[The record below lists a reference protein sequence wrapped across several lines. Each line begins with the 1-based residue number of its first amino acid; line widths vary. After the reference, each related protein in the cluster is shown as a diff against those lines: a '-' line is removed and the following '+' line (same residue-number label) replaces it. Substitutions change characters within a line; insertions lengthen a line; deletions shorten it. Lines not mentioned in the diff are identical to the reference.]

1 MWVCLCSNVSVFVLN
16 NLISILYLNSSLK
29 LLFELF
35 PFKFGDVC
43 VCISLCVTLFEASS
57 SWMLHLL
64 MLVLTCHLSYLGL
77 WFFSKAKM
85 PLTKT
90 SQTAIHRMWSW
101 LPFYRWS
108 SQCVIHY
115 VIHHMDNENEKER
128 HVHLELSRGCSWC
141 SRLSI
146 SQSHLLCFSRMP
158 ISRSRIFLLRFPCHR
173 IKSSIEIETQMH
185 SAGDNW
191 WLFRKIDI
199 LLRSQETMIVCST
212 KYPCS
217 VNCTETF
224 CWEQSWLSSKR
235 TLCLNCL
242 SCFETRTFV
251 WNDDE
256 RHETV
261 WYARS
266 WTRRQMTTWTFS
278 GKEIIDLM
286 MSTLSSYPAMKQP
299 EMKEIHVESSSS

>member
-1 MWVCLCSNVSVFVLN
+1 MLFTMLFTTWITRTRKKDMSILSCQEDAVGVLVCLFLS
-16 NLISILYLNSSLK
+16 LISY
-29 LLFELF
+29 F
-35 PFKFGDVC
+35 V
-43 VCISLCVTLFEASS
+43 
-57 SWMLHLL
+57 
-64 MLVLTCHLSYLGL
+64 
-77 WFFSKAKM
+77 
-85 PLTKT
+85 
-90 SQTAIHRMWSW
+90 
-101 LPFYRWS
+101 
-108 SQCVIHY
+108 
-115 VIHHMDNENEKER
+115 
-128 HVHLELSRGCSWC
+128 
-141 SRLSI
+141 
-146 SQSHLLCFSRMP
+146 SRMP

-242 SCFETRTFV
+242 SCFETWTFV